1 MPADRHAYYLAHER
15 RMRGDARSPEL
26 ERLLADVWRRA
37 ADAALDPEE
46 AALAPRSAFDGAS
59 VWTGGSLGLGGAV
72 IVTSRAGAGGPRYLI
87 SALAPEELVRA
98 GELLAAA
105 PARAAA

>member
-1 MPADRHAYYLAHER
+1 MPADRHAYFLAHEG
-15 RMRGDARSPEL
+15 RMLGDARSPEL

-46 AALAPRSAFDGAS
+46 AAFAPRSAFDGAS
-59 VWTGGSLGLGGAV
+59 VWIGGTLGLGGAV
-72 IVTSRAGAGGPRYLI
+72 IVATRSGSGGPRYLI

-98 GELLAAA
+98 GELLAAE
-105 PARAAA
+105 PARPPA